1 MAKYYISSGD
11 LQIILQS
18 DKSPIEAAC
27 EALYFGGSNKKY
39 NIDMETFVDER
50 GMRNKTTADEQTM
63 IFDTDFV
70 LGG

>member
-11 LQIILQS
+11 LRVILQS
-18 DKSPIEAAC
+18 DKSPVEAAC
-27 EALYFGGSNKKY
+27 EALCFGGSDKQY

-50 GMRNKTTADEQTM
+50 GMRDKTTADEQTM